1 MKTLNMYAKIRR
13 ENLTSARYNNKTRK
27 RFYYAEVRI
36 MTSTMD
42 VDDRSDSDD
51 DEEIVER
58 GAFNALV
65 VVVLMCALH
74 KSYTLSFS
82 FWSSTRERERKAA
95 IETNFFSFVF
105 NDKERI
111 QRRETRRS
119 TVSALVP
126 SRFLSN
132 RARRERLCVVVKA
145 SIDGG
150 RWTL

>member
-1 MKTLNMYAKIRR
+1 LCLCVPYINPT
-13 ENLTSARYNNKTRK
+13 
-27 RFYYAEVRI
+27 
-36 MTSTMD
+36 
-42 VDDRSDSDD
+42 
-51 DEEIVER
+51 
-58 GAFNALV
+58 
-65 VVVLMCALH
+65 H
-74 KSYTLSFS
+74 TLSFLS
-82 FWSSTRERERKAA
+82 GLQRERKAA
-95 IETNFFSFVF
+95 IETNIFSFVF

-126 SRFLSN
+126 SRILSN

>member
-1 MKTLNMYAKIRR
+1 MYAKIRR
-13 ENLTSARYNNKTRK
+13 ENLTSARYTISKTRK

-65 VVVLMCALH
+65 VVCATKIL
-74 KSYTLSFS
+74 YTLFLFLSGLRS
-82 FWSSTRERERKAA
+82 QREREKGGDRNKY
-95 IETNFFSFVF
+95 FFLFVF

>member
-1 MKTLNMYAKIRR
+1 
-13 ENLTSARYNNKTRK
+13 
-27 RFYYAEVRI
+27 
-36 MTSTMD
+36 MD

-65 VVVLMCALH
+65 VVLMCALH
-74 KSYTLSFS
+74 KSYTYSF
-82 FWSSTRERERKAA
+82 FFFLVFVLNEREREKGGDRN
-95 IETNFFSFVF
+95 EFFSFVF